1 MEQFNINKGV
11 TIKPG
16 LDVLPPPVTDDE
28 YRALMAG
35 EDRYLMTESNT
46 LEEIEATF
54 FYDTPIHWCATDL
67 LEAISSTRLQLHR
80 TMQAFVRAL
89 NQKLN
94 GTGIS
99 AGSDKTGDVAQS
111 GARAIGGA
119 EIGRARNVNGLPVLP
134 AIIPLSDGQT
144 ISILFHSPT
153 AENRI
158 TNSDT
163 LVAFQFLLNK
173 KDVTHTVAPMS
184 GRDMTLAQVTMKLA
198 NLAEKNSAKFQRAQ
212 KKKKALV
219 DEITQLQADSDQ
231 KEDAMS
237 DLADQVA
244 VVEGQKADLE
254 QKINAVASEADSLYE
269 ENERLQAEID
279 QLNRTGGRD
288 TIAPVAITGGH
299 SRALTDRL
307 ASIKNRMHMDGEAT
321 LSNGASMKQFI
332 GDGEGYIQLTDPDGS
347 VYMIKA
353 KSIQGVDMADAI
365 GKLFKAYKA
374 GNVSEYLVQ
383 PEEHK
388 PENVEPEPAEDT
400 GSSSPEPE
408 VSVGAY
414 RYALQMRPA
423 APGAI
428 PEGNKAILPRP
439 DEGDPYYEYARYGI
453 ATYDTPLSD
462 QQMSEYDLKLL
473 PREDSFDF
481 LAKTLTNGPF
491 GKYAQKALELA
502 TRSPDEF
509 RVMLKTQFQ
518 KTFPNIAFPA
528 GAGNEKMVQSM
539 IKALQAEVGEITQP
553 EPAPAQPDETVS
565 EADAE
570 ANKAIEYL
578 NNVMDMQSTDMA
590 EIRNARGNVREAIA
604 ALQAAGRFEENEE
617 LVNGAARHLAD
628 LLVAIQKA
636 GVAV

>member
-244 VVEGQKADLE
+244 AVEGQKADLE

-269 ENERLQAEID
+269 ENERLQTEID

-288 TIAPVAITGGH
+288 TIDPAGMTGGH

-307 ASIKNRMHMDGEAT
+307 ASIKNRMHMNGEVT

-332 GDGEGYIQLTDPDGS
+332 EDGEGYIQLTDSDGS

-481 LAKTLTNGPF
+481 LAKTLTHGPF

-502 TRSPDEF
+502 TSSPDEF

-528 GAGNEKMVQSM
+528 GAGTEKMVQSM

-553 EPAPAQPDETVS
+553 EPVPAQPDETVS

-578 NNVMDMQSTDMA
+578 NNVMDMQSSDMA

-636 GVAV
+636 GVAA

>member
-99 AGSDKTGDVAQS
+99 AGSDKTGDVAQN

-502 TRSPDEF
+502 TSSPDEF

-518 KTFPNIAFPA
+518 KTFPNIAFPG
-528 GAGNEKMVQSM
+528 GAGTEKMVQSM
-539 IKALQAEVGEITQP
+539 INALQAEVGEITQP

-578 NNVMDMQSTDMA
+578 NNVMDIQSTDMA

-636 GVAV
+636 GVAA

>member
-244 VVEGQKADLE
+244 AVEGQKADLE

-269 ENERLQAEID
+269 ENERLQTEID

-288 TIAPVAITGGH
+288 TIAPAGMTGGH

-307 ASIKNRMHMDGEAT
+307 ASIKNRMHMDGEVT

-332 GDGEGYIQLTDPDGS
+332 GGGEGYIQLTDPDGS

-353 KSIQGVDMADAI
+353 KSIQGLDMADAI

-481 LAKTLTNGPF
+481 LAKTLTHGPF

-502 TRSPDEF
+502 TSSPDEF

-528 GAGNEKMVQSM
+528 GAGTEKMVQSM

-553 EPAPAQPDETVS
+553 EPVPAQPDETVS

-578 NNVMDMQSTDMA
+578 NNVMDMQSSDMA

-636 GVAV
+636 GVAA

>member
-244 VVEGQKADLE
+244 AVEGQKADLE

-269 ENERLQAEID
+269 ENERLQTEID
-279 QLNRTGGRD
+279 QLNRTGGRE
-288 TIAPVAITGGH
+288 TIAPAGMTGGH
-299 SRALTDRL
+299 SRAMTDRL
-307 ASIKNRMHMDGEAT
+307 ASIKNRMHMNGEVT

-332 GDGEGYIQLTDPDGS
+332 EDGEGYIQLTD
-347 VYMIKA
+347 
-353 KSIQGVDMADAI
+353 
-365 GKLFKAYKA
+365 
-374 GNVSEYLVQ
+374 
-383 PEEHK
+383 
-388 PENVEPEPAEDT
+388 
-400 GSSSPEPE
+400 
-408 VSVGAY
+408 
-414 RYALQMRPA
+414 
-423 APGAI
+423 
-428 PEGNKAILPRP
+428 
-439 DEGDPYYEYARYGI
+439 
-453 ATYDTPLSD
+453 SD
-462 QQMSEYDLKLL
+462 
-473 PREDSFDF
+473 
-481 LAKTLTNGPF
+481 
-491 GKYAQKALELA
+491 
-502 TRSPDEF
+502 
-509 RVMLKTQFQ
+509 
-518 KTFPNIAFPA
+518 
-528 GAGNEKMVQSM
+528 
-539 IKALQAEVGEITQP
+539 
-553 EPAPAQPDETVS
+553 
-565 EADAE
+565 
-570 ANKAIEYL
+570 
-578 NNVMDMQSTDMA
+578 
-590 EIRNARGNVREAIA
+590 
-604 ALQAAGRFEENEE
+604 
-617 LVNGAARHLAD
+617 
-628 LLVAIQKA
+628 
-636 GVAV
+636 

>member
-244 VVEGQKADLE
+244 AVEGQKADLE

-269 ENERLQAEID
+269 ENERLQTEID

-288 TIAPVAITGGH
+288 TIAPAGMTGGH

-307 ASIKNRMHMDGEAT
+307 ASIKNRMHMDGEVT

-332 GDGEGYIQLTDPDGS
+332 EDGEGYIQLTDSDGS

-502 TRSPDEF
+502 TSSPDEF

-518 KTFPNIAFPA
+518 KTFPNIVFPG
-528 GAGNEKMVQSM
+528 GAGTEKMVQSM
-539 IKALQAEVGEITQP
+539 INALQTEVGEITQP

-578 NNVMDMQSTDMA
+578 NNMMDMQSTDMA

-636 GVAV
+636 GVAA

>member
-1 MEQFNINKGV
+1 
-11 TIKPG
+11 
-16 LDVLPPPVTDDE
+16 
-28 YRALMAG
+28 
-35 EDRYLMTESNT
+35 
-46 LEEIEATF
+46 
-54 FYDTPIHWCATDL
+54 
-67 LEAISSTRLQLHR
+67 
-80 TMQAFVRAL
+80 
-89 NQKLN
+89 
-94 GTGIS
+94 
-99 AGSDKTGDVAQS
+99 
-111 GARAIGGA
+111 
-119 EIGRARNVNGLPVLP
+119 RNVNGLPVLP

-244 VVEGQKADLE
+244 AVEGQKADLE

-269 ENERLQAEID
+269 ENERLQTEID

-288 TIAPVAITGGH
+288 TIAPAGMTGGH

-307 ASIKNRMHMDGEAT
+307 ASIKNRMHMDGEVT

-332 GDGEGYIQLTDPDGS
+332 GGGEGYIQLTDPDGS

-502 TRSPDEF
+502 TSSPDEF

-518 KTFPNIAFPA
+518 KTFPNIAFPG
-528 GAGNEKMVQSM
+528 GAGTEKMVQSM
-539 IKALQAEVGEITQP
+539 INALQAEVGEITQP

-578 NNVMDMQSTDMA
+578 NNVMDIQSTDMA

-636 GVAV
+636 GVAA

>member
-1 MEQFNINKGV
+1 MEQLNINKGV

-244 VVEGQKADLE
+244 AVEGQKADLE

-269 ENERLQAEID
+269 ENERLQTEID

-288 TIAPVAITGGH
+288 TIAPAGMTGGH

-307 ASIKNRMHMDGEAT
+307 ASIKNRMHMDGEVT

-332 GDGEGYIQLTDPDGS
+332 GGGEGYIQLTDPDGS

-353 KSIQGVDMADAI
+353 KSIQGLDMADAI

-481 LAKTLTNGPF
+481 LAKTLTHGPF

-502 TRSPDEF
+502 TSSPDEF

-528 GAGNEKMVQSM
+528 GAGTEKMVQSM

-553 EPAPAQPDETVS
+553 EPVPAQPDETVS

-578 NNVMDMQSTDMA
+578 NNVMDMQSSDMA

-636 GVAV
+636 GVAA